1 MVEVEG
7 NTNSPGHPSNQGGV
21 PIVDTEV
28 KSNYTGPTY
37 TGSDGVERDGFGRDI
52 NGYYYVEGPGKMEP
66 IEVTQERMQNAI
78 AAEGTLLEWLDE
90 HIVVPSKEYL
100 VKRSDEADAKE
111 LDALNNKSESIK
123 NNLNKIDTQVI
134 NFVNDALI
142 RQAEAAHYL

>member
-1 MVEVEG
+1 MFTQNLSMVKWTEAEQFTSEAAEKVGMVEVEG

-78 AAEGTLLEWLDE
+78 AAE
-90 HIVVPSKEYL
+90 
-100 VKRSDEADAKE
+100 
-111 LDALNNKSESIK
+111 
-123 NNLNKIDTQVI
+123 
-134 NFVNDALI
+134 
-142 RQAEAAHYL
+142 